1 MKPIQSLVKSQLG
14 CFILIY
20 YNVTVNILPLV
31 KLQVSANMHLGLFS
45 TLLIIVNIFQSGDTN
60 DTLIEYKSAHCS
72 KSLPIFGII
81 ILSNSG

>member
-31 KLQVSANMHLGLFS
+31 ELQVSANMHLGLFS

-60 DTLIEYKSAHCS
+60 DTHIDRVQECS
-72 KSLPIFGII
+72 LF
-81 ILSNSG
+81 